1 MNLRLATTTNRKGG
15 VAMSNNYWDEEDD
28 DLDTDTDTQMD
39 GSDLLKKL
47 RKAKRADEK
56 RIKELTEQL
65 ETFSKAQRER
75 TVKEVLEKKGVNAKA
90 ARLVL
95 KDLDEVNEESVNNW
109 LDDNADLFGIKVDK
123 EEPRVSE
130 IDKAALRQQDVITQN
145 AMTPDRAE
153 DLNLRIDNADSMDA
167 LLDVLRSQ

>member
-1 MNLRLATTTNRKGG
+1 
-15 VAMSNNYWDEEDD
+15 MSNNYWDEDED
-28 DLDTDTDTQMD
+28 DLDTDTT
-39 GSDLLKKL
+39 GEGGDLLKKL
-47 RKAKRADEK
+47 RKAKRSDEK

-65 ETFSKAQRER
+65 ESLSKAQRER

-95 KDLDEVNEESVNNW
+95 KDLDDVSEESVSNW
-109 LDDNADLFGIKVDK
+109 LDDNADLFGIKM
-123 EEPRVSE
+123 EQSEPKVSE
-130 IDKAALRQQDVITQN
+130 QDRAALRQQDIVTQN

-167 LLDVLRSQ
+167 LLDVLRSQN

>member
-1 MNLRLATTTNRKGG
+1 M
-15 VAMSNNYWDEEDD
+15 VAMSNNYWDDDEDD
-28 DLDTDTDTQMD
+28 IDTQDESQMD

-47 RKAKRADEK
+47 RKAKRSDEK

-65 ETFSKAQRER
+65 EGLSKAQRER

-95 KDLDEVNEESVNNW
+95 KDLDDVSEESVNNW
-109 LDDNADLFGIKVDK
+109 LDDNADLFGLTVNKD
-123 EEPRVSE
+123 EPKVSE
-130 IDKAALRQQDVITQN
+130 TDKAALRQQDVLTQN

>member
-1 MNLRLATTTNRKGG
+1 
-15 VAMSNNYWDEEDD
+15 MSNNYWDDEDD
-28 DLDTDTDTQMD
+28 DLDTETYAGD

-65 ETFSKAQRER
+65 EQVSKVQRER

-95 KDLDEVNEESVNNW
+95 KDLDEVNEETVNNW
-109 LDDNADLFGIKVDK
+109 LEDNADLFGIKIDSAAPSVNDVD
-123 EEPRVSE
+123 R
-130 IDKAALRQQDVITQN
+130 AALRQQDIITQG
-145 AMTPDRAE
+145 ATTPDRAE
-153 DLNLRIDNADSMDA
+153 DLELRLNNAETAED
-167 LLDVLRSQ
+167 LINFLRSQ

>member
-1 MNLRLATTTNRKGG
+1 
-15 VAMSNNYWDEEDD
+15 MSNNYWEDEDD
-28 DLDTDTDTQMD
+28 DLDTTNEYAGD

-65 ETFSKAQRER
+65 ESLSKVQRER

-95 KDLDEVNEESVNNW
+95 KDLDDVNEESVNNW
-109 LDDNADLFGIKVDK
+109 LEDNADLFGIKVEQ
-123 EEPRVSE
+123 EEPKVSE
-130 IDKAALRQQDVITQN
+130 VDKAALRQQDIITQN

-167 LLDVLRSQ
+167 LLDVLRSQQ

>member
-1 MNLRLATTTNRKGG
+1 
-15 VAMSNNYWDEEDD
+15 MSNNYWEDEDD
-28 DLDTDTDTQMD
+28 DLDTETDAQMD

-65 ETFSKAQRER
+65 EGLSKAQRER
-75 TVKEVLEKKGVNAKA
+75 TVKEVLEKKGVNLKA

-95 KDLDEVNEESVNNW
+95 KDLDEVNEESVSNW
-109 LDDNADLFGIKVDK
+109 LDDNADLFGIKVAT
-123 EEPRVSE
+123 EEPKISE
-130 IDKAALRQQDVITQN
+130 LDRAALRQQDILTEG
-145 AMTPDRAE
+145 AITPDRAE

-167 LLDVLRSQ
+167 LLDVLRSQQ